1 MSPHGAAAIVTAPL
15 SEGAL
20 LTEVLEGLRSHP
32 KRLHPKYF
40 YDEAGSK
47 LFDRIT
53 ELPEYYLTRTEIA
66 ILKAHLP
73 AFAREFG
80 HHARVIEPG
89 SGASLKTRI
98 LLDALQAPAAY
109 VPVDISPTYL
119 EEAAAELRERYPA
132 VDILPV
138 CADFTQ
144 AFTLPAGLRPFDRTL
159 VFFPG
164 STIGN
169 LEPREAI
176 RMLETMGRMAGRYGK
191 VIVGADLKKDPRILE
206 AAYNDQQGV
215 TAKFNLNVLLHLN
228 RRFEATFDPD
238 AVHHDAFW
246 NKRASRIEMHLVS
259 NDDQAVRIAGRR
271 ILFARDESIW
281 TESCHKYDL
290 AQLRTMAR
298 QASMK
303 IEDVWMDDRQMFSVQ
318 IMSLS

>member
-1 MSPHGAAAIVTAPL
+1 MSPHGAAAIFTAPP

-20 LTEVLEGLRSHP
+20 LSEVLAGLKAHP

-40 YDEAGSK
+40 YDEKGSE

-66 ILKAHLP
+66 ILKARLP

-89 SGASLKTRI
+89 SGSGVKTRI

-119 EEAAAELRERYPA
+119 MQAAEELQQRYPA
-132 VDILPV
+132 TDILPV

-144 AFTLPAGLRPFDRTL
+144 PFNLPAGWRPFDRTL

-176 RMLETMGRMAGRYGK
+176 RLLEAMGRMAGRHGK

-206 AAYNDQQGV
+206 AAYNDAQGV
-215 TAKFNLNVLLHLN
+215 TAQFNLNILAHLN
-228 RRFEATFDPD
+228 RRFDANFDLD
-238 AVHHDAFW
+238 RFHHYAFW
-246 NKRASRIEMHLVS
+246 NRRASRVEIHLVS
-259 NDDQAVRIAGRR
+259 NDDQTVRIAGQR
-271 ILFARDESIW
+271 IFIARDESLW

-298 QASMK
+298 QAAMK
-303 IEDVWMDDRQMFSVQ
+303 VEDVWMDEERKFSVQ